1 MRPIH
6 SYRRAVWA
14 CTLAPA
20 LLAGCQNGLT
30 DALLE
35 AEQPGIIDP
44 SNVNSPEGAD
54 AIRLGTLINLRGITT
69 AWTLGGLVG
78 DEYVITVSASIT
90 GFVDQR
96 RGSNPF
102 AISAFTSVLRALASV
117 RTSANQA
124 IPLLAKWAPQNATT
138 NVNIAEMYFARGMA
152 ELQIGRDFCSGIP
165 LDDGNASPPV
175 YTQPLSVQQILEVA
189 VASFDTALAR
199 TTGTDNA
206 SLNINR
212 AARIGKARALVGLGR
227 FSEAA
232 ALVSTTTVPT
242 TYTYN
247 FTYATTSGNNPV
259 WSLNG
264 SGRSYSVGDSL
275 EGPSR
280 SIVVPYVVPFFS
292 ARDPR
297 IPSSYTVSANGRDT
311 TKGTDGVTNFRFTT
325 LYGQTTPMALVNG
338 IDARLVEAEAR
349 LAANDIPGM
358 MTILNALRATTL
370 TIGTVTVTPAQ
381 LPALAAP
388 ATRDAA
394 INLLFRE
401 KAFWTYGRGQ
411 RLGDMRRLI
420 RQYGRTQDKVYP
432 TGLYPSGGSTYG
444 TDVNFP
450 LGPDENGNP
459 NFKGCTDLN
468 S

>member
-6 SYRRAVWA
+6 SNRRAVCLLLA
-14 CTLAPA
+14 LAPVTIS
-20 LLAGCQNGLT
+20 GCQNSLT
-30 DALLE
+30 DSLLE
-35 AEQPGIIDP
+35 AEQPSLIDP
-44 SNVNSPEGAD
+44 SNVNSAAGAD

-69 AWTLGGLVG
+69 AWTQGGLVG
-78 DEYVITVSASIT
+78 DEYTITVSASIT

-102 AISAFTSVLRALASV
+102 AISAFTGTLRALASV

-124 IPLLAKWAPQNATT
+124 VPLLTKWNPAVAA
-138 NVNIAEMYFARGMA
+138 NIAEMYFARGMA
-152 ELQIGRDFCSGIP
+152 ELQIGRDFCDGVP

-175 YTQPLSVQQILEVA
+175 YGPALTGVQILEVA
-189 VASFDTALAR
+189 SSSFDSAMAR
-199 TTGTDNA
+199 SAGTDAA
-206 SLNINR
+206 SVNINR
-212 AARIGKARALVGLGR
+212 AARIGKARALVGLGK
-227 FSEAA
+227 FAEAA
-232 ALVSTTTVPT
+232 ALVSTTLVPT

-247 FTYATTSGNNPV
+247 FTFATTSGNNPV

-264 SGRSYSVGDSL
+264 SGRSYS
-275 EGPSR
+275 EGNSRNIIVPS
-280 SIVVPYVVPFFS
+280 VVPFFS

-297 IPSSYTVSANGRDT
+297 LPSSYTISANGRDT

-349 LAANDIPGM
+349 LQANDIPGM

-370 TIGTVTVTPAQ
+370 TIGAVTVTSAQ

-394 INLLFRE
+394 IALLFRE

-420 RQYGRTQDKVYP
+420 RQYARTQDRVFPTGVYP
-432 TGLYPSGGSTYG
+432 TGGGTYG

-459 NFKGCTDLN
+459 NFKGCTDL
-468 S
+468 SF